1 MSLRLDVVHFVL
13 CMHAMDQL
21 MVCVGALNAWLKLP
35 LIHTYIHIA
44 LTILAGFLSRH
55 GYLLS
60 IHVFVSHTQHGLRLG
75 TTDGRRSDIKIGSE
89 PDFCAKFGLSP
100 YCYMYPVW

>member
-1 MSLRLDVVHFVL
+1 
-13 CMHAMDQL
+13 MDQL
-21 MVCVGALNAWLKLP
+21 MVCVGGFECLAKITLD
-35 LIHTYIHIA
+35 TYIHIA
-44 LTILAGFLSRH
+44 LTIPAGFLSRH

-60 IHVFVSHTQHGLRLG
+60 IHVFVGHTQHGLRLG

-89 PDFCAKFGLSP
+89 PDFCAKFGLPP